1 MSGHN
6 KWSQI
11 KHKKAATDGERSRLF
26 AKYAKLITLES
37 RLAAGNTESP
47 TLTAAIER
55 AKRDAMPKENIER
68 AIAKGLGTHDINMQS
83 VLFEAFGPGGVAILI
98 TAVTDNNNRTSQEL
112 KHIFTKQGFA
122 LGAPGSALWAFQ
134 KNSTGYSPTSPLTLS
149 ISDEK
154 ILSTLI
160 EKIMLQDDVQ
170 EIYTTT
176 DEGTVSRTNT

>member
-47 TLTAAIER
+47 TLAAAIDR

-68 AIAKGLGTHDINMQS
+68 AIAKGLGTHAVAIQS
-83 VLFEAFGPGGVAILI
+83 VLFEAFGPGGVAL
-98 TAVTDNNNRTSQEL
+98 
-112 KHIFTKQGFA
+112 
-122 LGAPGSALWAFQ
+122 
-134 KNSTGYSPTSPLTLS
+134 
-149 ISDEK
+149 
-154 ILSTLI
+154 
-160 EKIMLQDDVQ
+160 
-170 EIYTTT
+170 
-176 DEGTVSRTNT
+176 